1 MSAVSAA
8 PGINY
13 RMPRVTGLRPG
24 ILHRS
29 GDLTAFTADEAG
41 ALVAGHGLASVL
53 DLRSDS
59 EVARYGPPSGLL
71 AHGVRWLRT
80 PLTGYPRDT
89 IAARRP
95 GIADRTRYL
104 HGILTEATPGSW
116 PLLFRE
122 LAGAADRPFLLSCH
136 FGKDRTGVVV
146 AAVLALA
153 GAPPHEIAAD
163 YAAGMTDLV
172 AKADRFRDKWLRRG
186 HTREEYL
193 SRLRTSPVTM
203 ARWLTEVLD
212 RHHRIQE
219 ALLALD
225 VAADDLAQVRGLLTA
240 PAPAP
245 APTPTASA
253 RPGPPADP
261 GDVPEGRR

>member
-13 RMPRVTGLRPG
+13 RMPPASGLRPG
-24 ILHRS
+24 MLHRS

-41 ALVAGHGLASVL
+41 VLVARHGLASVL

-59 EVARYGPPSGLL
+59 EVERYGPPSRLL
-71 AHGVRWLRT
+71 AHGVRWLRV

-95 GIADRTRYL
+95 GVADRTRYL
-104 HGILTEATPGSW
+104 HGILTEAAPGSW
-116 PLLFRE
+116 PLLFRA
-122 LAGAADRPFLLSCH
+122 LAGVADRPFLLSCH

-146 AAVLALA
+146 AAVLALV
-153 GAPPHEIAAD
+153 GAPRQEIAAD

-203 ARWLTEVLD
+203 ERWLAEVTT
-212 RHHRIQE
+212 RHDGIEE
-219 ALLALD
+219 ALLALG
-225 VAADDLAQVRGLLTA
+225 VAADDVARVRGLLAAHA
-240 PAPAP
+240 PAPV
-245 APTPTASA
+245 
-253 RPGPPADP
+253 RPGQPARA
-261 GDVPEGRR
+261 GDVPEGLR

>member
-13 RMPRVTGLRPG
+13 RMPLASGLRPG
-24 ILHRS
+24 MLHRS

-41 ALVAGHGLASVL
+41 VLVARHGLASVL

-59 EVARYGPPSGLL
+59 EVERYGPPSGLL
-71 AHGVRWLRT
+71 AHGVRWLRV

-104 HGILTEATPGSW
+104 HGILTDAVPGSW
-116 PLLFRE
+116 PLLFRA
-122 LAGAADRPFLLSCH
+122 LAGTADRPFLLSCH

-146 AAVLALA
+146 AAVLALV
-153 GAPPHEIAAD
+153 GAPRHEIAAD
-163 YAAGMTDLV
+163 YAAGLADLV

-193 SRLRTSPVTM
+193 SRLRTSPETM
-203 ARWLTEVLD
+203 ERWLTEVIA
-212 RHHRIQE
+212 RHGGIE
-219 ALLALD
+219 KALLAQG
-225 VAADDLAQVRGLLTA
+225 VAADDVARVRGLLTPHA
-240 PAPAP
+240 PVPM
-245 APTPTASA
+245 
-253 RPGPPADP
+253 RPGHPADG
-261 GDVPEGRR
+261 GDVPERLR